1 MEKPKVEKDHVDYA
15 SEMDILVPHEHRF
28 SVLNRSFGSLV
39 GAGLPLFS
47 IGGGVLRW
55 VLYQILTDFHVQR
68 GYRVA
73 MTPAVASTELYK
85 VSGHYD
91 FYRENMYIFNIDEH
105 EFAIKPMNCP
115 FHVLIFANL
124 LQKYRENVPLPYKI
138 FELGTVHRYELSG
151 ALYGLMRVRGFTQD
165 DAHIFTPSDY
175 LHEAVMATFQEMKEI
190 YTKLFQLPFSEENIY
205 LRLSMGD
212 PEKVGEDFIGTKEE
226 WENAEEALRGVAQ
239 EIKESE
245 GMKYYE
251 EKGEAAFYG
260 PKIDVVMKFGED
272 EWQVGTIQ
280 FDFNLPRRFK
290 LVDLV
295 KEVGAAEDLYMVHRA
310 YLGSI
315 ERFLGVYLEARK
327 GRLPFVLNPVQV
339 AIVAIRTGK
348 EEVDRTIDNAVLLL
362 REMLVGEGIRAVV
375 VPADRTSLAR
385 KVRKLETT
393 VRPSIQVYVG
403 EKDLEKGEVPVKYY
417 VLGEGHREKK
427 IAFSSPE
434 EIFHGVMEIIR
445 ELEAPVEELTGK
457 RYRLYEDLQYM
468 V

>member
-1 MEKPKVEKDHVDYA
+1 MDKQKDHVDYA
-15 SEMDILVPHEHRF
+15 DEMDILVPHEHRY
-28 SVLNRSFGSLV
+28 SVLDRSFGSLI

-47 IGGGVLRW
+47 VGGGILRW

-68 GYRVA
+68 GYKVV

-165 DAHIFTPSDY
+165 DAHIFTPSEY
-175 LHEAVMATFQEMKEI
+175 LEDVVLTAFQEMKEI
-190 YTKLFQLPFSEENIY
+190 YTKLFQLPFHEENIY

-212 PEKVGEDFIGTKEE
+212 KEKLGVEFIGSEEE
-226 WENAEEALRGVAQ
+226 WDNAEDALRNVAQ
-239 EIKESE
+239 EIKDRE

-290 LVDLV
+290 LVDLA
-295 KEVGAAEDLYMVHRA
+295 KSVGASEDLYMIHRA

-339 AIVAIRTGK
+339 AVVAIRTGK
-348 EEVDRTIDNAVLLL
+348 PDVDKAIDEAAILL
-362 REMLVGEGIRAVV
+362 RSLLVGENVRAVI
-375 VPADRTSLAR
+375 VPADKPSLGR
-385 KVRKLETT
+385 KVRKFETT
-393 VRPSIQVYVG
+393 IRPSIQVYIG
-403 EKDLEKGEVPVKYY
+403 ERDLENGRTRVKYY
-417 VLGEGHREKK
+417 VLGEGYKEKE
-427 IAFSSPE
+427 IAFDSAE
-434 EIFHGVMEIIR
+434 ELFQGVMEIVR
-445 ELEAPVEELTGK
+445 DLEEPVRELTGK
-457 RYRLYEDLQYM
+457 SYRLYEDLQYM

>member
-1 MEKPKVEKDHVDYA
+1 MDKQKDHVDYA
-15 SEMDILVPHEHRF
+15 DEMDILVPHEHRY
-28 SVLNRSFGSLV
+28 SVLDRSFGSLI

-47 IGGGVLRW
+47 VGGGILRW

-68 GYRVA
+68 GYKVV

-91 FYRENMYIFNIDEH
+91 FYKENMYIFNIDEH

-165 DAHIFTPSDY
+165 DAHIFTPSEY
-175 LHEAVMATFQEMKEI
+175 LEDVVLTAFQEMKEI
-190 YTKLFQLPFSEENIY
+190 YTKLFQLPFHEENIY

-212 PEKVGEDFIGTKEE
+212 KEKLGVDFIGTEEE
-226 WENAEEALRGVAQ
+226 WNNAEDALRSVAQ
-239 EIKESE
+239 EIKERE

-290 LVDLV
+290 LVDLA
-295 KEVGAAEDLYMVHRA
+295 KNVGAAEDLYMIHRA

-327 GRLPFVLNPVQV
+327 GRLPFVINPVQV
-339 AIVAIRTGK
+339 AVIAIRTGK
-348 EEVDRTIDNAVLLL
+348 PDVDKVIDETALLL
-362 REMLVGEGIRAVV
+362 RSLLVGEGVRAVI
-375 VPADRTSLAR
+375 VPADKPSLAR
-385 KVRKLETT
+385 KVRKFETT
-393 VRPSIQVYVG
+393 IRPSIQIYIG
-403 EKDLEKGEVPVKYY
+403 ERDLENGKTKAKYY
-417 VLGEGHREKK
+417 VLGEGFKEKE
-427 IAFSSPE
+427 IAFDSAE
-434 EIFHGVMEIIR
+434 DLFHGVMEIVR
-445 ELEAPVEELTGK
+445 ELEEPVRELTGK
-457 RYRLYEDLQYM
+457 TYRLYEDLQYM

>member
-1 MEKPKVEKDHVDYA
+1 MDRERDHVDYG
-15 SEMDILVPHEHRF
+15 SEMDILIPHEYRY
-28 SVLNRSFGSLV
+28 SALNRDFGSLV

-47 IGGGVLRW
+47 VGGGILRW
-55 VLYQILTDFHVQR
+55 TLYQILTDFHVQR
-68 GYRVA
+68 GYKVV
-73 MTPAVASTELYK
+73 MTPSVASTELYK

-115 FHVLIFANL
+115 FHVLILANL

-165 DAHIFTPSDY
+165 DAHIFTPSEY
-175 LHEAVMATFQEMKEI
+175 LHESVLTTVQEMKEI
-190 YTKLFQLPFSEENIY
+190 YTKLFQLPFHEENIY

-212 PEKVGEDFIGTKEE
+212 PEKIGTDFIGSEEE
-226 WENAEEALRGVAQ
+226 WKNAEDALRSVAQ
-239 EIKESE
+239 EIKDKE

-295 KEVGAAEDLYMVHRA
+295 REVEAAEDLYMIHRA

-327 GRLPFVLNPVQV
+327 GRLPFVLNPIQV
-339 AIVAIRTGK
+339 AIIAIRTGK
-348 EEVDRTIDNAVLLL
+348 EDADKVIDETVLLL
-362 REMLVGEGIRAVV
+362 RNLLVGEEIRAVI
-375 VPADRTSLAR
+375 VPADRTSLGR
-385 KVRKLETT
+385 RVRKIETT
-393 VRPSIQVYVG
+393 IRPSIQVYIG
-403 EKDLEKGEVPVKYY
+403 EKDLEKGRTKVKYY
-417 VLGEGHREKK
+417 SLTEGYKEKEV
-427 IAFSSPE
+427 AFSTAE
-434 EIFHGVMEIIR
+434 ELFSSVMEIIR

>member
-1 MEKPKVEKDHVDYA
+1 MEKQKDHVDYA
-15 SEMDILVPHEHRF
+15 DGMDILVPHEHRF
-28 SVLNRSFGSLV
+28 SALNRDFGSLV

-47 IGGGVLRW
+47 VGGGILRW
-55 VLYQILTDFHVQR
+55 TLYQILTDFHVQR
-68 GYRVA
+68 GYKVV

-91 FYRENMYIFNIDEH
+91 FYKENMYIFNIDEH

-115 FHVLIFANL
+115 FHVLILANL
-124 LQKYRENVPLPYKI
+124 LQKYRDSVPLPYKI
-138 FELGTVHRYELSG
+138 FELGNVHRYELSG

-165 DAHIFTPSDY
+165 DAHIFTPSEY
-175 LHEAVMATFQEMKEI
+175 IHETVMTTFQEMKDI

-212 PEKVGEDFIGTKEE
+212 REKIGTEFIGDPEE
-226 WENAEEALRGVAQ
+226 WEKAEDALRSVSQ
-239 EIKESE
+239 EIKDKE

-290 LVDLV
+290 LVDLA
-295 KEVGAAEDLYMVHRA
+295 KEVGAVEGLFMIHRA

-315 ERFLGVYLEARK
+315 EGFLGVYLEARK
-327 GRLPFVLNPVQV
+327 GRLPFVLNPIQV
-339 AIVAIRTGK
+339 AVIAIRTGK
-348 EEVDRTIDNAVLLL
+348 EDVDKAIDEMALLL
-362 REMLVGEGIRAVV
+362 RDLLVGEGIRAVI
-375 VPADRTSLAR
+375 VPADRPSLSR
-385 KVRKLETT
+385 RVRKMETT
-393 VRPSIQVYVG
+393 IRPSIQIYIG
-403 EKDLEKGEVPVKYY
+403 EKDLEKGRTKVKYY
-417 VLGEGHREKK
+417 VLGEGFKEKE
-427 IAFSSPE
+427 IAFSSAE
-434 EIFHGVMEIIR
+434 ELFHGTMEIVR
-445 ELEAPVEELTGK
+445 ELEEDVRDLTGK
-457 RYRLYEDLQYM
+457 NYRMYEDLQYM